1 MAEAVT
7 LPPARTALADPLR
20 LPVAFAHVLR
30 RWGLAVPVGRLPL
43 FAAALGSVGVSSRSA
58 VYWAG
63 RATLV
68 TRPEDIGA
76 YDGAFAQ
83 FWEGGPPPTTRLAV
97 ATPVIVEAPDQDGDG
112 PTQGDDPDRT
122 ERNEV
127 VRYSAV
133 ETLRDK
139 DFAAYSDEDFEAA
152 RRLMAALR
160 LRPASRPSR
169 RLRPARGGTDP
180 DLRRTVQRA
189 LRTSGEA
196 VSIARRAPRTQ
207 PRRLVLLCDISG
219 SMEPYSRALLRFA
232 QAAVVGRPRVEVFS
246 LGTRLSRLTRQL
258 SARDPDAA
266 LAAAARVVAD
276 WSGGTRLGDGLRT
289 FNDRWGVRGM
299 ARGAIVVILSDGWD
313 RGDPAELAEQM
324 ARLRRVAR
332 KVVWVNPLKA
342 APGYAPLAR
351 GMAAA
356 LPYVDAFVEGHS
368 LAALEHLAEVVGE

>member
-1 MAEAVT
+1 VTT
-7 LPPARTALADPLR
+7 LPAARTPLADPLR

-30 RWGLAVPVGRLPL
+30 RWGIRVPVGRLPL
-43 FAAALGSVGVSSRSA
+43 FAAALGSVGISSRSA

-63 RATLV
+63 RATLIN
-68 TRPEDIGA
+68 RPEDIPA
-76 YDGAFAQ
+76 YDGAFEQ

-97 ATPVIVEAPDQDGDG
+97 AVPVIVEAPDVDDGGPPPDQGDG
-112 PTQGDDPDRT
+112 PQERT
-122 ERNEV
+122 EV

-139 DFAAYSDEDFEAA
+139 DFAAYTAEDFDAA
-152 RRLMAALR
+152 RRLMSALS

-169 RLRPARGGTDP
+169 RLRPARTGSET

-196 VSIARRAPRTQ
+196 VSIAHRTPRSQ
-207 PRRLVLLCDISG
+207 PRRLILLCDISG
-219 SMEPYSRALLRFA
+219 SMEAYSRALLRFA

-266 LAAAARVVAD
+266 LAAAARVVSD
-276 WSGGTRLGDGLRT
+276 WSGGTRLGEGLRA

-299 ARGAIVVILSDGWD
+299 ARGAVVVILSDGWD

-324 ARLRRVAR
+324 ARLRRVAYR
-332 KVVWVNPLKA
+332 VVWVNPLKA

-368 LAALEHLAEVVGE
+368 LAALEHLSEVVSA

>member
-1 MAEAVT
+1 MT
-7 LPPARTALADPLR
+7 SLPPSRTPLADPLR
-20 LPVAFAHVLR
+20 LPVAFSHVLR
-30 RWGLAVPVGRLPL
+30 RWGVPVPVGRLPL
-43 FAAALGSVGVSSRSA
+43 FASALGEVGVSSRSA

-68 TRPEDIGA
+68 NRPEDIPA

-83 FWEGGPPPTTRLAV
+83 FWEGGPPPVARLAV
-97 ATPVIVEAPDQDGDG
+97 ATPVTVEAPDAGDG
-112 PTQGDDPDRT
+112 GPSPDRGE
-122 ERNEV
+122 ERQERTEV
-127 VRYSAV
+127 VRYSAI

-139 DFAAYSDEDFEAA
+139 DFAAYTAEDFDAA
-152 RRLMAALR
+152 RQLMAALS

-169 RLRPARGGTDP
+169 RLRPARGGSTP

-196 VSIARRAPRTQ
+196 VSLAHRGPRAQ

-266 LAAAARVVAD
+266 LAAAARAVSD
-276 WSGGTRLGDGLRT
+276 WSGGTRLGEGLRA

-324 ARLRRVAR
+324 GRLRRVAR
-332 KVVWVNPLKA
+332 QVVWVNPLKA

-368 LAALEHLAEVVGE
+368 LAALEHLAHVIGD

>member
-1 MAEAVT
+1 LTT
-7 LPPARTALADPLR
+7 LPAARTPLADPLR

-30 RWGLAVPVGRLPL
+30 RWGVRVPVGRLPL
-43 FAAALGSVGVSSRSA
+43 FAAALGAVGVASRSA

-68 TRPEDIGA
+68 NRPEDIPA
-76 YDGAFAQ
+76 YDGAFRQ

-97 ATPVIVEAPDQDGDG
+97 ATPVVVEAPDVDTGGPSPDDG
-112 PTQGDDPDRT
+112 PDRQ
-122 ERNEV
+122 EKSEV

-139 DFAAYSDEDFEAA
+139 DFAAYTAEDFDAA

-169 RLRPARGGTDP
+169 RMRRARVGSEP

-189 LRTSGEA
+189 LRTSGEP
-196 VSIARRAPRTQ
+196 VSLAQRAPRTQ
-207 PRRLVLLCDISG
+207 PRRLILLCDISG

-266 LAAAARVVAD
+266 LSAAARVVSD
-276 WSGGTRLGDGLRT
+276 WSGGTRLGEGMRA
-289 FNDRWGVRGM
+289 FNDHWGVRGM
-299 ARGAIVVILSDGWD
+299 ARGAVVVILSDGWD

-324 ARLRRVAR
+324 GRLHRVAYR
-332 KVVWVNPLKA
+332 VVWVNPLKA